1 MTSSLFYK
9 IIFSL
14 FFINQEAMLM
24 HSLLIMSLYY
34 KKLCYPFMLSE
45 QFYRI
50 ISLQLEIPMI
60 DLAKSV

>member
-1 MTSSLFYK
+1 
-9 IIFSL
+9 
-14 FFINQEAMLM
+14 MLM
-24 HSLLIMSLYY
+24 HSLLIMSLLYY